1 MKVTS
6 FDAKLANVAPMA
18 WVGETTTPVPKPTAL
33 VVGRPTRNACCFCS
47 SSMRRSL
54 KMPLVEEAEVVEAR
68 SPNRHSSEGKRG
80 MAAAAAAFR
89 VV

>member
-1 MKVTS
+1 
-6 FDAKLANVAPMA
+6 
-18 WVGETTTPVPKPTAL
+18 
-33 VVGRPTRNACCFCS
+33 
-47 SSMRRSL
+47 
-54 KMPLVEEAEVVEAR
+54 MPLVEEAEVVEAR